1 LRRRSLSGAV
11 GAGLDPAGVLRTSLT
26 LEPGGRVEIVFLL
39 GQAADRR
46 HLDELLANG
55 WRHFAESFYRY
66 DRTLFDG
73 SIREVM
79 PLRIK
84 LSDFVPS
91 KSQRR
96 ILKRNCDLEIALNP
110 AEIDEESVALFRS
123 HRERFKSNAPNSL
136 YDYLSIFGPAERPSP
151 VGEMRVRREKKLVA
165 VSYFDLGR
173 NALSG
178 IYAMFDPSE
187 ACNSPE
193 LYPQFKRFLHIVSAH
208 EHGALTYPRFE
219 GIAQNLNLQLAS
231 TGRRIKVVIS
241 LERLLTRFRLVQPLF
256 VVAFG
261 QSRSDAA

>member
-1 LRRRSLSGAV
+1 MPDTDPFDEIACILDELVPAEPAV
-11 GAGLDPAGVLRTSLT
+11 KY
-26 LEPGGRVEIVFLL
+26 GRIYETFY
-39 GQAADRR
+39 AANVSPE

-110 AEIDEESVALFRS
+110 AEIDEESVALFRA

-136 YDYLSIFGPAERPSP
+136 YDYLSVFGPAERPSP
-151 VGEMRVRREKKLVA
+151 VGEMRVHREKKLVA
-165 VSYFDLGR
+165 VSYFDIGR

-178 IYAMFDPSE
+178 VYAMFDPSE
-187 ACNSPE
+187 ACRSLGTFTMLKE
-193 LYPQFKRFLHIVSAH
+193 IEHAIETGRKFYYQGYAYQGESFYDYKKRFRGTQVFDW
-208 EHGALTYPRFE
+208 RE
-219 GIAQNLNLQLAS
+219 GWEPI
-231 TGRRIKVVIS
+231 
-241 LERLLTRFRLVQPLF
+241 
-256 VVAFG
+256 
-261 QSRSDAA
+261 